1 MIIQRRWSWMVPLP
15 HFHYSQP
22 DPAGLTR
29 WAVSISRTALRGV
42 G

>member
-1 MIIQRRWSWMVPLP
+1 MVPLL
-15 HFHYSQP
+15 HFHYCQP
-22 DPAGLTR
+22 DLTGLTR